1 MNHPLVE
8 RILSGD
14 APQPVKLAAARGALP
29 LAREDFLELWVH
41 LRNDADP
48 EVRLASKENL
58 AGVAEEE
65 WLALLPDHPFSA
77 PVLDFSV
84 RVLGKNPRILD
95 AALRNRGVSDETLA
109 WLAQTGVGDV
119 LDRILDNQ
127 VRLLASPA
135 LAVALLFNPALTTSQ
150 VRRLFDLAEQFFRD
164 RSEITSLL
172 ELRFGLKVGMA
183 GGEFRGEAAPGEG
196 PQEEEAEARAEEA
209 EAVPEGFELPETLPA
224 GEETAGLEALP
235 DYAFTE
241 EPLSAERFR
250 NLYQQILTMSVPAKI
265 ELALK
270 GNKEARGLLIRDSNK
285 VVQEAV
291 LDSPKLTDVEIDGIV
306 RMRNLPE
313 DLFRKIERNHEWMK
327 RYSVLK
333 GFLANPKVPP
343 GISLKYLPRLTD
355 MDLKLLAKDRN
366 VSELLRREAR
376 KVYDAR
382 HSQKS
387 KPLKK

>member
-1 MNHPLVE
+1 MSHPLVE
-8 RILSGD
+8 RILSGEV
-14 APQPVKLAAARGALP
+14 PPPVKLAAARGALP
-29 LAREDFLELWVH
+29 LPREDFLELWVH

-58 AGVAEEE
+58 ADVPEEE
-65 WLALLPDHPFSA
+65 WIALLPDHPFPT
-77 PVLDFSV
+77 PVLDFAV
-84 RVLGKNPRILD
+84 RVLGKNPKILD
-95 AALRNRGVSDETLA
+95 AALRNRGIADDTLS
-109 WLAQTGVGDV
+109 WLAQTASGEV

-127 VRLLASPA
+127 VRLIAAPSI
-135 LAVALLFNPALTTSQ
+135 AVALLSNPALSAGQ
-150 VRRLFDLAEQFFRD
+150 VRRLFDMAEQFFRD
-164 RSEITSLL
+164 RPEITSLL

-183 GGEFRGEAAPGEG
+183 GGEFRREAAPAEG
-196 PQEEEAEARAEEA
+196 PEAEAAVAEEA
-209 EAVPEGFELPETLPA
+209 EPAPEGFEPPETLPPVE
-224 GEETAGLEALP
+224 GTAGLEALP
-235 DYAFTE
+235 EFAFTE
-241 EPLSAERFR
+241 EPLSAEKFR

-291 LDSPKLTDVEIDGIV
+291 LDSPKLTDVEIDGFV

-333 GFLANPKVPP
+333 GFLTNPKVPP
-343 GISLKYLPRLTD
+343 GLSLKYLPRLTD
-355 MDLKLLAKDRN
+355 LDLKLLVKDRN

-376 KVYDAR
+376 KVYEAR

-387 KPLKK
+387 KPMKK

>member
-1 MNHPLVE
+1 MSHPLVE
-8 RILSGD
+8 RILSGEV
-14 APQPVKLAAARGALP
+14 PQPVKLAAARGALP
-29 LAREDFLELWVH
+29 LSREDFLELWVH

-48 EVRLASKENL
+48 EVRLASKESL
-58 AGVAEEE
+58 AEVTEEE
-65 WLALLPDHPFSA
+65 WITLLPDHPFPA

-84 RVLGKNPRILD
+84 RVLGKNPKILD
-95 AALRNRGVSDETLA
+95 AALRNRGVSDDTLA
-109 WLAQTGVGDV
+109 WLAQTSSGEV

-127 VRLLASPA
+127 VRLIASPA
-135 LAVALLFNPALTTSQ
+135 IAVALLSNPALSASQ
-150 VRRLFDLAEQFFRD
+150 VRRFFDMAEQFFRD
-164 RSEITSLL
+164 RPEITSLL

-183 GGEFRGEAAPGEG
+183 GGEFRREAAP
-196 PQEEEAEARAEEA
+196 EEVPEAEAAEAGAEEA
-209 EAVPEGFELPETLPA
+209 APEGFELPETLPA
-224 GEETAGLEALP
+224 VEGTAGLEALP
-235 DYAFTE
+235 DFAFTE
-241 EPLSAERFR
+241 EPLSAEKFR

-291 LDSPKLTDVEIDGIV
+291 LDSPKLTDVEIDGFV

-333 GFLANPKVPP
+333 GFLTNPKVPP
-343 GISLKYLPRLTD
+343 GLSLKYLPRLTD
-355 MDLKLLAKDRN
+355 LDLKLLTKDRN

-376 KVYDAR
+376 KVYEAR

-387 KPLKK
+387 KPVKK

>member
-1 MNHPLVE
+1 MSHPLVE
-8 RILSGD
+8 RILSGEV
-14 APQPVKLAAARGALP
+14 PQPVKLAAARGALP
-29 LAREDFLELWVH
+29 LSREDFLELWVH

-48 EVRLASKENL
+48 EVRLASKESL
-58 AGVAEEE
+58 AEVTEEE
-65 WLALLPDHPFSA
+65 WITLLPDHPFPA

-84 RVLGKNPRILD
+84 RVLGKNPKILD
-95 AALRNRGVSDETLA
+95 AALRNRGVSDDTLA
-109 WLAQTGVGDV
+109 WLAQTSSGEV

-127 VRLLASPA
+127 VRLIASPA
-135 LAVALLFNPALTTSQ
+135 IAVALLSNPALSANQ
-150 VRRLFDLAEQFFRD
+150 VRRLFDMAEQFFRD
-164 RSEITSLL
+164 RPEITSLL

-183 GGEFRGEAAPGEG
+183 GGEFRREAAP
-196 PQEEEAEARAEEA
+196 EEVPEAEAAEAGAEEA
-209 EAVPEGFELPETLPA
+209 APEGFELPETLPA
-224 GEETAGLEALP
+224 VEGTAGLEALP
-235 DYAFTE
+235 DFAFTE
-241 EPLSAERFR
+241 EPLSAEKFR

-291 LDSPKLTDVEIDGIV
+291 LDSPKLTDVEIDGFV

-333 GFLANPKVPP
+333 GFLTNPKVPP
-343 GISLKYLPRLTD
+343 GLSLKYLPRLTD
-355 MDLKLLAKDRN
+355 LDLKLLTKDRN

-376 KVYDAR
+376 KVYEAR

-387 KPLKK
+387 KPVKK

>member
-1 MNHPLVE
+1 MSHPLLE
-8 RILSGD
+8 RILSGE
-14 APQPVKLAAARGALP
+14 APPPVKLAAARGALP
-29 LAREDFLELWVH
+29 LPREDFLELWVR

-58 AGVAEEE
+58 AEVAEEE
-65 WLALLPDHPFSA
+65 WVTLLPDHPFSA
-77 PVLDFSV
+77 AVLDFCV
-84 RVLGKNPRILD
+84 RVLGKNPKILD
-95 AALRNRGVSDETLA
+95 AALRNRGVSDDTLA
-109 WLAQTGVGDV
+109 WLAQTGVGEV

-127 VRLLASPA
+127 VRLIAGPA
-135 LAVALLFNPALTTSQ
+135 IAVALLSNPALSAGQ
-150 VRRLFDLAEQFFRD
+150 VRRLFDMAEQFFRD
-164 RSEITSLL
+164 RPEITSLL

-183 GGEFRGEAAPGEG
+183 GGEFRKEAAPEEA
-196 PQEEEAEARAEEA
+196 PEEEAPEA
-209 EAVPEGFELPETLPA
+209 EAVEAAEAGFELPETMPPVE
-224 GEETAGLEALP
+224 GTAGIEALP
-235 DYAFTE
+235 DFAFTE
-241 EPLSAERFR
+241 EPLSAEKFR

-291 LDSPKLTDVEIDGIV
+291 LDSPKLTDVEIDGFV

-333 GFLANPKVPP
+333 GFLTNPKVPA
-343 GISLKYLPRLTD
+343 GLSLKYLPRLTD
-355 MDLKLLAKDRN
+355 LDLKLLAKDRN

-382 HSQKS
+382 HTQKS

>member
-1 MNHPLVE
+1 MSHPLVE
-8 RILSGD
+8 RILSGEV
-14 APQPVKLAAARGALP
+14 PQPVKLAAARGALP
-29 LAREDFLELWVH
+29 LSREDFLELWVH

-48 EVRLASKENL
+48 EVRLASKESL
-58 AGVAEEE
+58 AEVTEEE
-65 WLALLPDHPFSA
+65 WITLLPDHPFPA
-77 PVLDFSV
+77 PVLDFSI
-84 RVLGKNPRILD
+84 RVLGKNPKILD
-95 AALRNRGVSDETLA
+95 AALRNRGVSDDTLA
-109 WLAQTGVGDV
+109 WLAHTSSGEV

-127 VRLLASPA
+127 VRLIASPA
-135 LAVALLFNPALTTSQ
+135 IAVALLSNPALSASQ
-150 VRRLFDLAEQFFRD
+150 VRRLFDMAEQFFRD
-164 RSEITSLL
+164 RPEITSLL

-183 GGEFRGEAAPGEG
+183 GGEFRREAAP
-196 PQEEEAEARAEEA
+196 EEVPEAEAAEAEAEEA
-209 EAVPEGFELPETLPA
+209 APEGFELPETLPA
-224 GEETAGLEALP
+224 VEGTAGLEALP
-235 DYAFTE
+235 DFAFTE
-241 EPLSAERFR
+241 EPLSAEKFR

-291 LDSPKLTDVEIDGIV
+291 LDSPKLTDVEIDGFV

-333 GFLANPKVPP
+333 GFLTNPKVPP
-343 GISLKYLPRLTD
+343 GLSLKYLPRLTD
-355 MDLKLLAKDRN
+355 LDLKLLTKDRN

-376 KVYDAR
+376 KVYEAR

-387 KPLKK
+387 KPVKK

>member
-1 MNHPLVE
+1 MSHPLVE
-8 RILSGD
+8 RILSGEV
-14 APQPVKLAAARGALP
+14 PQPVKLAAARGALP
-29 LAREDFLELWVH
+29 LSREDFLELWVH

-48 EVRLASKENL
+48 EVRLASKESL
-58 AGVAEEE
+58 AEVTEEE
-65 WLALLPDHPFSA
+65 WITLLPDHPFPA

-84 RVLGKNPRILD
+84 RVLGKNPKILD
-95 AALRNRGVSDETLA
+95 AALRNRGVSDDTLA
-109 WLAQTGVGDV
+109 WLAQTSSGEV

-127 VRLLASPA
+127 VRLITSPA
-135 LAVALLFNPALTTSQ
+135 IAVALLSNPALSASQ
-150 VRRLFDLAEQFFRD
+150 VRRFFDMAEQFFRD
-164 RSEITSLL
+164 RPEITSLL

-183 GGEFRGEAAPGEG
+183 GGEFRREAAP
-196 PQEEEAEARAEEA
+196 EEVPEAEAAEAGAEEA
-209 EAVPEGFELPETLPA
+209 APEGFELPETLPA
-224 GEETAGLEALP
+224 VEGTAGLEALP
-235 DYAFTE
+235 DFAFTE
-241 EPLSAERFR
+241 EPLSAEKFR

-291 LDSPKLTDVEIDGIV
+291 LDSPKLTDVEIDGFV

-333 GFLANPKVPP
+333 GFLTNPKVPP
-343 GISLKYLPRLTD
+343 GLSLKYLPRLTD
-355 MDLKLLAKDRN
+355 LDLKLLTKDRN

-376 KVYDAR
+376 KVYEAR

-387 KPLKK
+387 KPVKK

>member
-1 MNHPLVE
+1 MSHPLVD
-8 RILSGD
+8 RILSGEV
-14 APQPVKLAAARGALP
+14 PQPVKLAAARGALP
-29 LAREDFLELWVH
+29 LSREDFLELWIH

-58 AGVAEEE
+58 AEVTEEE
-65 WLALLPDHPFSA
+65 WITLLPDHPFSA

-84 RVLGKNPRILD
+84 RVLGKNPKILD
-95 AALRNRGVSDETLA
+95 AALRNRGVSDDTLA
-109 WLAQTGVGDV
+109 WLAQTASGEV

-127 VRLLASPA
+127 VRLIASPA
-135 LAVALLFNPALTTSQ
+135 IAVALLSNPALSASQ
-150 VRRLFDLAEQFFRD
+150 VRRLFDMAEQFFRD
-164 RSEITSLL
+164 RAEITSLL

-183 GGEFRGEAAPGEG
+183 GGEFRREAAPEDV
-196 PQEEEAEARAEEA
+196 PEADAAEAGSEA
-209 EAVPEGFELPETLPA
+209 AAPAGFELPETLPA
-224 GEETAGLEALP
+224 VEGTSGLEALP
-235 DYAFTE
+235 DFAFAE
-241 EPLSAERFR
+241 EPLSAEKFR

-291 LDSPKLTDVEIDGIV
+291 LDSPKLTDVEIDGFV

-333 GFLANPKVPP
+333 GFLTNPKVPP
-343 GISLKYLPRLTD
+343 GLSLKYLPRLTD
-355 MDLKLLAKDRN
+355 LDLKLLAKDRN

-387 KPLKK
+387 KPVKK

>member
-1 MNHPLVE
+1 MSHPLVE
-8 RILSGD
+8 RILSGEV
-14 APQPVKLAAARGALP
+14 PQPVKLAAARGALP
-29 LAREDFLELWVH
+29 LSREDFLELWVH

-48 EVRLASKENL
+48 EVRLASKESL
-58 AGVAEEE
+58 AEVTEEE
-65 WLALLPDHPFSA
+65 WITLLPDHPFPA

-84 RVLGKNPRILD
+84 RVLGKNPKILD
-95 AALRNRGVSDETLA
+95 AALRNRGVSDDTLA
-109 WLAQTGVGDV
+109 WLAQTSSGEV

-127 VRLLASPA
+127 VRLIASPA
-135 LAVALLFNPALTTSQ
+135 IAVALLSNPALSASQ
-150 VRRLFDLAEQFFRD
+150 VRRFFDMAEQFFRD
-164 RSEITSLL
+164 RPEITSLL

-183 GGEFRGEAAPGEG
+183 GGEFRREAAP
-196 PQEEEAEARAEEA
+196 EEVPEA
-209 EAVPEGFELPETLPA
+209 EAVEAGAEEAAPEGFELPETLPA
-224 GEETAGLEALP
+224 VEGTAGLEALP
-235 DYAFTE
+235 DFAFTE
-241 EPLSAERFR
+241 EPLSAEKFR

-291 LDSPKLTDVEIDGIV
+291 LDSPKLTDVEIDGFV

-333 GFLANPKVPP
+333 GFLTNPKVPP
-343 GISLKYLPRLTD
+343 GLSLKYLPRLTD
-355 MDLKLLAKDRN
+355 LDLKLLTKDRN

-376 KVYDAR
+376 KVYEAR

-387 KPLKK
+387 KPVKK

>member
-1 MNHPLVE
+1 MSHPLVE
-8 RILSGD
+8 RILSGE

-29 LAREDFLELWVH
+29 LPREEFLELWVR

-58 AGVAEEE
+58 AEVAEEE
-65 WLALLPDHPFSA
+65 WVTLLPDHPFSA
-77 PVLDFSV
+77 AVLDFCV
-84 RVLGKNPRILD
+84 RVLGKNPKILD
-95 AALRNRGVSDETLA
+95 AALRNRGVSDESLA
-109 WLAQTGVGDV
+109 WLAQTGAGEV

-127 VRLLASPA
+127 VRLIAGPSI
-135 LAVALLFNPALTTSQ
+135 AVALLSNPALSAGQ
-150 VRRLFDLAEQFFRD
+150 VRRLFDMAEQFFRD
-164 RSEITSLL
+164 RPEITSLL

-183 GGEFRGEAAPGEG
+183 GGEFRKEAAPQEA
-196 PQEEEAEARAEEA
+196 PEEEAAEAEREEA
-209 EAVPEGFELPETLPA
+209 APEGFELPETLPA
-224 GEETAGLEALP
+224 VEGTAGIEALP
-235 DYAFTE
+235 DFAFTE
-241 EPLSAERFR
+241 EPLSAEKFR
-250 NLYQQILTMSVPAKI
+250 SLYQQILTMSVPAKI

-333 GFLANPKVPP
+333 GFLTNPKVPA
-343 GISLKYLPRLTD
+343 GLSLKYLPRLTD

-382 HSQKS
+382 HTQKS